1 MKKHRFLKFIIALV
15 LVFGITLMQH
25 TPAAVADVPLDGAGT
40 NTVHIDA
47 TYDPASRTYSIAGM
61 SFEQLQAMNLPQ
73 FDDSTWNLLGL
84 FDELSVKIIG
94 NEIQVFTN
102 ETKLVSMAFDE
113 NARIFIYDIVNVFL
127 EGSRIDRSRA
137 EKWLDKADIEIS
149 LRRSKELSSPI
160 DIDLST
166 LVQLKVNEDGAL
178 SIEGLPTGMAIQ
190 PEVLEMLKS
199 ANIGNAKICWNKGV
213 INGEVNGA
221 QIPQITI
228 YQDGWAI
235 IDQALDLNVGDI
247 STLFDTGFGLGLVL
261 GDGAPVAGECLP

>member
-1 MKKHRFLKFIIALV
+1 MKKHRFLKLVIALV

-25 TPAAVADVPLDGAGT
+25 TPAAIADVPLDGAET

-61 SFEQLQAMNLPQ
+61 SYEQLQTLNIPQ

-84 FDELSVKIIG
+84 FDQLTVKIIG
-94 NEIQVFTN
+94 NEIQIFTN

-113 NARIFIYDIVNVFL
+113 DARTFIYDIVNVFL
-127 EGSRIDRSRA
+127 DGSRIDRSRA
-137 EKWLDKADIEIS
+137 ENWLEKADIEIS
-149 LRRSKELSSPI
+149 LRQSKELSTPI

-178 SIEGLPTGMAIQ
+178 SIEGMPTGMALQ
-190 PEVLEMLKS
+190 PEVLDMLKS
-199 ANIGNAKICWNKGV
+199 ANIENAKICWSKGV

-221 QIPQITI
+221 EIPQITI
-228 YQDGWAI
+228 YQDGLAI
-235 IDQALDLNVGDI
+235 INQAFDLSMGDV
-247 STLFDTGFGLGLVL
+247 STIFDSGFGLGLVL
-261 GDGAPVAGECLP
+261 GDGAPIAGECLP

>member
-1 MKKHRFLKFIIALV
+1 
-15 LVFGITLMQH
+15 
-25 TPAAVADVPLDGAGT
+25 
-40 NTVHIDA
+40 
-47 TYDPASRTYSIAGM
+47 
-61 SFEQLQAMNLPQ
+61 
-73 FDDSTWNLLGL
+73 
-84 FDELSVKIIG
+84 
-94 NEIQVFTN
+94 
-102 ETKLVSMAFDE
+102 MAFDE

-127 EGSRIDRSRA
+127 EGSRVDRTRA

-166 LVQLKVNEDGAL
+166 LVQLKVNENGAL

-199 ANIGNAKICWNKGV
+199 ANIENAKICWNKGV

-221 QIPQITI
+221 QVPQITI

-235 IDQALDLNVGDI
+235 INQALDLSVGDI
-247 STLFDTGFGLGLVL
+247 STLFDSGFGLGLVL
-261 GDGAPVAGECLP
+261 GDGAPIAGECLP